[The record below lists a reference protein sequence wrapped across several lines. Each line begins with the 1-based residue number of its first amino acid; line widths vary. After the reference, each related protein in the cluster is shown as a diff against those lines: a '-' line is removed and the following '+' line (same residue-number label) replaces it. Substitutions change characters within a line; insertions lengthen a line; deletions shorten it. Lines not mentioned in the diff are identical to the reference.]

1 MLFNSVHFILFFPI
15 VVIIYFLIPHKYR
28 WILLLSASYY
38 FYLCFK
44 LEYGFLI
51 AGSTLSS
58 YFAAILMSKTEKDSL
73 RKTYLIGNL
82 VLNLGILF
90 FFKYFNFTVS
100 STAAILDKF
109 NIVHHFPTL
118 EWILPIGISFYTFQV
133 VSYTIDVY
141 WETLKPEKH
150 LGIFALYVSFF
161 PQLVAG
167 PIERA
172 SRLIPQFNI
181 VQKYDYNRIKNGLL
195 LMLWGFFQKLVIA
208 DKLAILVDE
217 VFNNVDNYEG
227 IPLILASF
235 GFGFQMYCDF
245 AGYTDIAIGAALVLG
260 FQLMKNFDRP
270 FSAKNISDFW
280 RRWHI
285 SLSSWANDYIY
296 KPIAFNK
303 RSWGHW
309 GVVYSI
315 SATFLFLGIWHGA
328 KVAFILFGA
337 FMGIAF
343 YFELL
348 TKNIRTKVAKKIP
361 KFIYDKLS
369 VIITFCFFI
378 FTSIFFR
385 GNTTLDGFRIIGKL
399 FTNIEFKWY
408 DLGLS
413 KIEFI
418 SVAIF
423 ILVLEGVHFMQRK
436 RKMRE
441 WLASKPL
448 VLRWSVYI
456 ILVLIILNF
465 GEFGEKKFI
474 YFDF

>member
-1 MLFNSVHFILFFPI
+1 MLFNSIHFIFFFPI
-15 VVIIYFLIPHKYR
+15 VIIIYFLIPHRYR
-28 WILLLSASYY
+28 WIFLLSASYY

-58 YFAAILMSKTEKDSL
+58 YTTAILISNSKNEIR
-73 RKTYLIGNL
+73 RKAYLFGNL
-82 VLNLGILF
+82 ILNLGILF
-90 FFKYFNFTVS
+90 FFKYFNFTIS
-100 STAAILDKF
+100 SASLILDNF
-109 NIVHHFPTL
+109 NIAHQFPTL
-118 EWILPIGISFYTFQV
+118 KWILPIGISFYTFQV
-133 VSYTIDVY
+133 VSYTVDVY

-172 SRLIPQFNI
+172 SRLIPQFRI
-181 VQKYDYNRIKNGLL
+181 AQKYDYNRLKSGLL

-208 DKLAILVDE
+208 DRLGIMVDE
-217 VFNNVDNYEG
+217 VFNNVEKYEG
-227 IPLILASF
+227 LPLILASF

-245 AGYTDIAIGAALVLG
+245 AGYTDIAIGAALVMG
-260 FQLMKNFDRP
+260 FKLMKNFDRP
-270 FSAKNISDFW
+270 FSAKNISEFW

-296 KPIAFNK
+296 RPIAINR

-328 KVAFILFGA
+328 KMAFILFGA
-337 FMGIAF
+337 FMGLAF
-343 YFELL
+343 YFEIL
-348 TKNIRTKVAKKIP
+348 TKNIRKKLSKKIP
-361 KFIYDKLS
+361 DVIYNNLS
-369 VIITFCFFI
+369 VVLTFCFFI

-385 GNTTLDGFRIIGKL
+385 GNTTLDVFRIIGKM
-399 FTNIEFKWY
+399 FTNIELKWY
-408 DLGLS
+408 ELGVS
-413 KIEFI
+413 KFELF
-418 SVAIF
+418 SVFIF
-423 ILVLEGVHFMQRK
+423 IIVLEGVHYFQRK
-436 RKMRE
+436 HKLRE
-441 WLASKPL
+441 WLASKPFFI
-448 VLRWSVYI
+448 RWSVYI
-456 ILVLIILNF
+456 VLVFIILNF
-465 GEFGEKKFI
+465 GEFGEKQFI